1 MGFRM
6 TSASS
11 RAVFLFVVQ
20 QGEFFLRRLG
30 RLVATF
36 LSKICLAVLRAI
48 VAGIVF
54 TTSAMVMLHYLGVPM
69 PGPSELLE
77 KFEDLGRLARILS

>member
-1 MGFRM
+1 M

-11 RAVFLFVVQ
+11 RAVFLFVVR
-20 QGEFFLRRLG
+20 QGESFLRRLF

-36 LSKICLAVLRAI
+36 VSKLCLVILRAI
-48 VAGIVF
+48 IAGVVF
-54 TTSAMVMLHYLGVPM
+54 ITCAIVMLHYLGVPL
-69 PGPSELLE
+69 PGPSELLD